1 MEARQARVLLVDDS
15 RSDQVIVE
23 RAFEE
28 GRINCSIDIVEN
40 GKAALEYLQ
49 VIDMTSPALY
59 PDLILLD
66 INMPVMDGKQT
77 LQAIR
82 ADEKLKHLPVIMLTT
97 SSHDRDVLES
107 YQLGV
112 NSYLTK
118 PVNHIDFID
127 AIKNL
132 EHFWLELVT
141 LPKI

>member
-118 PVNHIDFID
+118 PVNLSLIHI
-127 AIKNL
+127 
-132 EHFWLELVT
+132 
-141 LPKI
+141 